1 MFVAQRPMRIA
12 TYALLAVVIVS
23 GVVLT
28 LLNLFRCSPVAA
40 AWLYRYP
47 GKKCVNLVDLL
58 LCSAPINFLTDLVII
73 FMPLPFLTHM
83 TIETKAKVL
92 ILVTFCAG
100 FFVTAVDL
108 VRIYW
113 LQQAVLARTVAK
125 QESTSP
131 QLLYKASLSLMWST
145 VEVNVG
151 IIWAALLVFKPLISK
166 IIPTL
171 RDGTSTSGSAT
182 SGGGLAR
189 HERRPSLAPTI
200 RFEPVPNQTPAMDS
214 PTREKIPPWMRDSY
228 DPFPHLESPD
238 VTPTVRIATPPPI
251 HRGGDDSPHHDEIP
265 WAQEG
270 TATLSLPFIQRR
282 RSSNGDPS
290 VFGGS
295 VATSGFGEHTPRKPM
310 TELSNQEA
318 WWPVLTVSLV
328 FLVWGISYGLVSQ
341 LNGQFQAILEFTP
354 GQVIA
359 IDAMYWAAYACGPPL
374 VGYWSLTRLGFK
386 YTFVVGLL
394 IYAVGACAF
403 SPSASLAS
411 FAGFMISNF
420 ISALGISCLEIAAN
434 PYIALVGPPHLMEAR
449 LNFAQG
455 IQATGTVLSGVI
467 SRQIVLT
474 KVNGQN
480 LLTFQ
485 WVYIALCV
493 LAVALALAFHYLP
506 IPEATEEDFEAVAD
520 RHIAMRKAMG
530 DPIIQRS
537 SIRWMLVASG
547 VFTMFVYV
555 SAQQG
560 VAWYFGGLF
569 NEFGSK

>member
-12 TYALLAVVIVS
+12 TYGLLAVVIVS

-28 LLNLFRCSPVAA
+28 LLNLFRCSPIIA
-40 AWLYRYP
+40 AWVSRYP
-47 GKKCVNLVDLL
+47 GRKCINLFDLM
-58 LCSAPINFLTDLVII
+58 LCSAPVNFLTDLAII

-83 TIETKAKVL
+83 TIELKAKVL

-100 FFVTAVDL
+100 IFVAAVDL

-113 LQQAVLARTVAK
+113 LQQAVLAQTVTK
-125 QESTSP
+125 QDGAPP

-151 IIWAALLVFKPLISK
+151 IIWAALLVLKPLISK
-166 IIPTL
+166 VIPNL
-171 RDGTSTSGSAT
+171 RDGASRSGSTS
-182 SGGGLAR
+182 SGGGAGSNALHR
-189 HERRPSLAPTI
+189 DRRPSLAPTI
-200 RFEPVPNQTPAMDS
+200 RFEPVSGAVES
-214 PTREKIPPWMRDSY
+214 PTREKVPPWMHDSY
-228 DPFPHLESPD
+228 DPFPHLDSAYA
-238 VTPTVRIATPPPI
+238 TPTVRIATPPPI
-251 HRGGDDSPHHDEIP
+251 HRDSTAHEDVP
-265 WAQEG
+265 WLQDGAP
-270 TATLSLPFIQRR
+270 TLSLPFMQRR
-282 RSSNGDPS
+282 RSSAGDPS
-290 VFGGS
+290 VFSGS

-310 TELSNQEA
+310 TELTNREA
-318 WWPVLTVSLV
+318 WSPVLTVSLV
-328 FLVWGISYGLVSQ
+328 FLIWGISYGLVSQ

-359 IDAMYWAAYACGPPL
+359 IDAMYWAAYACGPPF

-411 FAGFMISNF
+411 FPGFMVSNF

-474 KVNGQN
+474 KTNNQN

-493 LAVALALAFHYLP
+493 LSVALALAFHYLP
-506 IPEATEEDFEAVAD
+506 IPEGTGDDFEAVAD
-520 RHIAMRKAMG
+520 RHLATRKALG
-530 DPIIQRS
+530 DPIISRS
-537 SIRWMLVASG
+537 AIRWMLVASG
-547 VFTMFVYV
+547 VFTMFLYV

-560 VAWYFGGLF
+560 VAWYFSGLF
-569 NEFGSK
+569 AEFGSK